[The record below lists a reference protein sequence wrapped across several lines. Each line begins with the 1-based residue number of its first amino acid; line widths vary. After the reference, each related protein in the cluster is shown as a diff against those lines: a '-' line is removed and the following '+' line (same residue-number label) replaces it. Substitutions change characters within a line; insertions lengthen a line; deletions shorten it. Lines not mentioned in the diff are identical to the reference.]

1 MKRKE
6 KNIQIILIV
15 TGFFLILFTYF
26 YYPYLNS
33 GKIAKKKS
41 ETEILKKK
49 DKNFVENETTF
60 FENVQYKGMYNFDK
74 PFIIDSKKARILN
87 DEPDIVYMTYLNV
100 EINLP
105 DGRIVNITSERGRY
119 NKETYDIFFEE
130 NVKATDGDTTIS
142 SKNLD
147 LLATENNVTIYN
159 DVNLKYPTGSLEADK
174 IDYNFESK
182 YFKVSMFDD
191 KSIKMKVVEWVV
203 KNVFV

>member
-1 MKRKE
+1 MV
-6 KNIQIILIV
+6 IDIGL
-15 TGFFLILFTYF
+15 FLILSTYF

-33 GKIAKKKS
+33 VKVAKKQNETKS
-41 ETEILKKK
+41 LKEK
-49 DKNFVENETTF
+49 DKNFIENETTF

-74 PFIIDSKKARILN
+74 PFIIDSEKAHILN

-105 DGRIVNITSERGRY
+105 DGRIVNITSERGKY
-119 NKETYDIFFEE
+119 NKETYDIFFED

-159 DVNLKYPTGSLEADK
+159 EVNLNYPTGSLEADK

-191 KSIKMKVVEWVV
+191 KRIKMKVLNE
-203 KNVFV
+203 